1 MEPFNLIINNDLV
14 NHESAGLP
22 KLAGLNCEG
31 LPLPPSLS
39 VLFVYVSSALTS
51 FGQVVVIN
59 STVF

>member
-1 MEPFNLIINNDLV
+1 MNRPD
-14 NHESAGLP
+14 LP